1 MPYSPKTIRTNG
13 YRRWSP
19 YKKLII
25 LGKNSIEIVISSGNP
40 GQQISIY
47 RTIMRSTDESI
58 TKYR

>member
-19 YKKLII
+19 SKKFII

-40 GQQISIY
+40 GQQISI
-47 RTIMRSTDESI
+47 
-58 TKYR
+58 